1 MTMEY
6 EKQIEKLTDAIFQ
19 FTQGRFGVE
28 KVFEDLLVFII
39 HGFSPMAEPLG
50 KECWPY
56 TREQN
61 AWFMDR
67 LAELCGIVKEAKT
80 KGELVDVFGA
90 MYMSISSRGHKSILG
105 QYFTPPS
112 IADMLSKMVGAEEEK
127 RKTIADSTCGS
138 GVMLLAS
145 AKDNPDIVVYG
156 NDIDA
161 ICVKMCVCNLIL
173 NGVRGFV
180 TRGDS
185 LSNVYLD
192 GYMVNHISEEGE
204 MISYVRRLTGDEA
217 TAVWIR
223 NTKPVRQNRVTL

>member
-19 FTQGRFGVE
+19 FARGQFGIE
-28 KVFEDLLVFII
+28 KVFEDLLVYII

-50 KECWPY
+50 KERWPY

-67 LAELCGIVKEAKT
+67 LVELCEIVNEAKA

-90 MYMSISSRGHKSILG
+90 MYMSIAARGHKSLLG
-105 QYFTPPS
+105 QFFTPPLL
-112 IADMLSKMVGAEEEK
+112 ADMLSKMVGAEEEK
-127 RKTIADSTCGS
+127 RKTIADPTCGS

-161 ICVKMCVCNLIL
+161 ICVKMCVCNLVL
-173 NGVRGFV
+173 NGVRGIV

-185 LSNVYLD
+185 LSNVYRD
-192 GYMVNHISEEGE
+192 GYIVNHISVEGE
-204 MISYVRRLTGDEA
+204 RVSYIRRLTGEEA